1 MTSQGSSWP
10 DYKFIAE
17 SLCYKLK
24 ALNLKDVF
32 IHPNENTLLSCIMG
46 IVGPSVFGAKTQ
58 VAQPVVFFFF
68 NVSFASLPTHHCN
81 AILNHCSTPLKQ
93 RITNLTLHIC
103 WYTDV
108 QITSDYRCTTHCR
121 IRSSLALRY
130 DHQCFK
136 ISF

>member
-68 NVSFASLPTHHCN
+68 FLMCPLQVS
-81 AILNHCSTPLKQ
+81 Q
-93 RITNLTLHIC
+93 HIIAMQ
-103 WYTDV
+103 Y
-108 QITSDYRCTTHCR
+108 
-121 IRSSLALRY
+121 
-130 DHQCFK
+130 
-136 ISF
+136 